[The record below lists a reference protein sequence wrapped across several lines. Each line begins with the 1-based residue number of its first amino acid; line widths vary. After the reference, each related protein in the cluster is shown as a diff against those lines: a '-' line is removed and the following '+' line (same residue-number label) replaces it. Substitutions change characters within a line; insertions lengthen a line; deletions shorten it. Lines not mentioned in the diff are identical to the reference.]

1 MITIITRTSN
11 RPKYFA
17 QNRKSILEQTYQ
29 PITHLVGVDDVTSA
43 NYVLEHGVQPIGINR
58 HQLIDKYGNG
68 TAVHNLYFNELMQHV
83 KTPHVMIL
91 DDDDCLI
98 NSASIEKIMSYQ
110 LNERTLAV
118 FQMEFINN
126 TILPPK
132 EILTQKPQQGLIGS
146 PCVIA
151 PTNLAKKI
159 VWDGNAAGDFRY
171 IEQLYEKAPMR
182 LFIPETIV
190 KVGQIG
196 GGNKKDL

>member
-1 MITIITRTSN
+1 MLTIITRTSN
-11 RPKYFA
+11 RPKYFE
-17 QNRKSILEQTYQ
+17 QNRKSILEQTY
-29 PITHLVGVDDVTSA
+29 PNITHLVGVDDVNSVT
-43 NYVLEHGVQPIGINR
+43 YVREHGVEPIILNREKLIN
-58 HQLIDKYGNG
+58 QYGQG

-83 KTPHVMIL
+83 KTPLVMIL
-91 DDDDCLI
+91 DDDDCLS
-98 NSASIEKIMSYQ
+98 NSASIEKVMNYQ
-110 LNERTLAV
+110 FNERTLVV

-151 PTNLAKKI
+151 PTYLAKNI
-159 VWDGNAAGDFRY
+159 IWDANAAGDYRY
-171 IEQLYEKAPMR
+171 IEQLYEKASMR

>member
-1 MITIITRTSN
+1 MLTIITRTSN

-17 QNRKSILEQTYQ
+17 QNRKSILEQTY
-29 PITHLVGVDDVTSA
+29 PNITHLVGVDNKESA
-43 NYVLEHGVQPIGINR
+43 EYVKEHGINPILINRQKLINR
-58 HQLIDKYGNG
+58 HGLG

-83 KTPHVMIL
+83 KTPLVMIL

-98 NSASIEKIMSYQ
+98 NSASIEKIMNYQ
-110 LNERTLAV
+110 FNERTLVV

-151 PTNLAKKI
+151 PTYLAKNI
-159 VWDGNAAGDFRY
+159 IWDANAAGDFRY
-171 IEQLYEKAPMR
+171 IEQLYEKASMR